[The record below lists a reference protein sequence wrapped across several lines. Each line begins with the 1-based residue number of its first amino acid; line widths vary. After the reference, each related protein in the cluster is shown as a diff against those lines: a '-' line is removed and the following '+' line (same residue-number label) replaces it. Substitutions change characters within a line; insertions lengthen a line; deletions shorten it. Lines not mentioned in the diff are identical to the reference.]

1 MRSSR
6 EESASWE
13 EMALLNGRMLGMC
26 ACYFVGGGY
35 EGMVSI
41 SMAGL
46 FFVRCCVFDGITLY
60 LRT

>member
-1 MRSSR
+1 
-6 EESASWE
+6 
-13 EMALLNGRMLGMC
+13 MALRNGRMLGMCACYFC

-41 SMAGL
+41 SMAWL
-46 FFVRCCVFDGITLY
+46 FFVRCCVFDGITLS